1 MTLWEKSLRVIGV
14 SVLLLVSVLYLL
26 QRAVLRRDFSRLERE
41 NLEERLQT
49 ARYVVDLELEHLQ
62 LLSGD
67 WAVWDD
73 MYEFAVDR
81 NAEFLATNLPDRSLE
96 VAGLNLMVIVD
107 AAGQVLYA
115 RGYDP
120 LHGGMFDLPE
130 VDVTGSGPLAPL
142 LGPADE
148 GGRSGLVMLESGAML
163 AASRSTLTSLG
174 QGPAR
179 GTVIVGRLLEE
190 RAREGLSEIARLPLR
205 LRNASDESLTAD
217 ERARLAALAPGQSTW
232 IESRSGSIYA
242 GHLLLRDMAGQP
254 AVVLTLEPSPESYN
268 YAQVTFYSLGTML
281 VVGALG
287 LFLAVLLGIEV
298 TVLSRINA
306 LRRQVA
312 VVSSSADPT
321 LRVKLDGRDEV
332 ADLAQSINVLLAGLE
347 EAHRSFAAQQQE
359 LRESERRYRTIF
371 ETAGTANVILD
382 EDGTVL
388 LVNPEFEHLY
398 GYSREEL
405 EGKRKWS
412 EFVQPSDVQRMR
424 EYQLRRLREP
434 SAVPRSYEYKGYDRQ
449 GNLRDVLLT
458 ASVIPGTRRT
468 LANLLDITERKR
480 MEEELRRLKDF
491 NEGIVEGMAEGL
503 VLEDS
508 EGRITFVNRALETML
523 GYQRAELIGWS
534 WTQLVAPDHT
544 ESIRARMAGR
554 REGASEVYE
563 SYFLDKGGQ
572 QVPVLISARALME
585 GGRYHG
591 SLSAITDM
599 REREQLEEQ
608 LRQAQKLEMLGV
620 IAGGVAHS
628 FNNLLTVIRGNAQL
642 VLAEE
647 GLTEQ
652 LRHDLEVIDG
662 AAQRGALLTQQLLTF
677 SRRRVLQPVATDL
690 NRLVR
695 DFVQLIGPVLG
706 GDITVQTGL
715 ATAALPVL
723 ADASAVE
730 QVLMNLSVNARDAM
744 PDGGTL
750 TFETAAVGLSAGA
763 AECRPSMPPGDYVR
777 VSVTDTGQGMG
788 PDVIAHLFEPFYS
801 TKEVGRGT
809 GLGLSVA
816 YGIVQQHQGCIEVQ
830 SAPGQGARFDIYF
843 PARAADQPRKQEG

>member
-1 MTLWEKSLRVIGV
+1 
-14 SVLLLVSVLYLL
+14 
-26 QRAVLRRDFSRLERE
+26 
-41 NLEERLQT
+41 
-49 ARYVVDLELEHLQ
+49 
-62 LLSGD
+62 
-67 WAVWDD
+67 
-73 MYEFAVDR
+73 
-81 NAEFLATNLPDRSLE
+81 
-96 VAGLNLMVIVD
+96 
-107 AAGQVLYA
+107 
-115 RGYDP
+115 
-120 LHGGMFDLPE
+120 
-130 VDVTGSGPLAPL
+130 
-142 LGPADE
+142 
-148 GGRSGLVMLESGAML
+148 
-163 AASRSTLTSLG
+163 
-174 QGPAR
+174 
-179 GTVIVGRLLEE
+179 
-190 RAREGLSEIARLPLR
+190 
-205 LRNASDESLTAD
+205 
-217 ERARLAALAPGQSTW
+217 
-232 IESRSGSIYA
+232 
-242 GHLLLRDMAGQP
+242 
-254 AVVLTLEPSPESYN
+254 
-268 YAQVTFYSLGTML
+268 
-281 VVGALG
+281 
-287 LFLAVLLGIEV
+287 
-298 TVLSRINA
+298 
-306 LRRQVA
+306 
-312 VVSSSADPT
+312 
-321 LRVKLDGRDEV
+321 
-332 ADLAQSINVLLAGLE
+332 
-347 EAHRSFAAQQQE
+347 
-359 LRESERRYRTIF
+359 
-371 ETAGTANVILD
+371 
-382 EDGTVL
+382 
-388 LVNPEFEHLY
+388 
-398 GYSREEL
+398 
-405 EGKRKWS
+405 RKWS

-434 SAVPRSYEYKGYDRQ
+434 SAAPRSYEYKGYDRQ

-458 ASVIPGTRRT
+458 AAVIPGTRRT
-468 LANLLDITERKR
+468 LANLLDITERKKI
-480 MEEELRRLKDF
+480 EEELRRLKDF

-534 WTQLVAPDHT
+534 WTQLVAPDHI

-563 SYFLDKGGQ
+563 SYFLDKAGR

-706 GDITVQTGL
+706 GDITVQTDL
-715 ATAALPVL
+715 TTAALPVL

-750 TFETAAVGLSAGA
+750 TFETAAVSLPAGA
-763 AECRPSMPPGDYVR
+763 AECRPAVPPGDYVR

-788 PDVIAHLFEPFYS
+788 PEVIAHLFEPFYS